1 MLEPN
6 IRALFLDSL
15 RPPVGCSLDR
25 AVGTT
30 FTVDLTTALTV
41 PLALA
46 GYNLAGTPDPIAVMQ
61 ALRSTTNR
69 VDVFA
74 QAGMISSSAW
84 PGDLTA
90 LIEPMLHTVRRPR
103 PGHLFHPKV
112 WVLRF
117 VDGEG
122 VPSYRCI
129 VSSRNL
135 TPDRSWDVLLR
146 LDSEPGSKRVN
157 TDNDGLVALID
168 ALPSMPQAALSA
180 DRPDEIREFAAELR
194 RVTWQYPEGVD
205 SVRFLAFGVPGGL
218 TKRQRAETFRGFRH
232 LLISPFLT
240 SDGIDELLGD
250 SSTTELSI
258 VSRAEAMNGLEP
270 GTLDGVDC
278 YTLNPLAELEDG
290 EAPERERLLGGLHAK
305 VYAIEAAKRAY
316 VYVGSANT
324 TNAAFNGNVEILC
337 ELSGGP
343 KALGVKALLAAGSPF
358 MSLLESFS
366 PSDSSTDTDDSED
379 TVKHALESVLVD
391 IAGVEFSLEAAAA
404 GEAWATRLRSS
415 TLPNGPT
422 ALTITLSIAPFNQP
436 TEAVPLQ
443 LGAPSDACF
452 APRVSADLT
461 PFLLLTASTST
472 GGKRVSCSTVVKAK
486 WINEPPNRLDD
497 IMIRQLDTP
506 EKFLRFIMLLLALG
520 GDTPTGLDVSI
531 GGGGSWQRSTSTTG
545 LFELLVRAL
554 AVQPE
559 AIDRL
564 GGIVEHL
571 RNSPL
576 AEKVLPPEWDEVW
589 AAVSAARGLI
599 GTEAS

>member
-117 VDGEG
+117 VDDEG
-122 VPSYRCI
+122 VRSYRCI

-146 LDSEPGSKRVN
+146 LDSEPDSKRVN
-157 TDNDGLVALID
+157 GDNQGLVSLIES
-168 ALPSMPQAALSA
+168 LPSMPQAALSDSRA
-180 DRPDEIREFAAELR
+180 VEIREFASELR
-194 RVTWQYPEGVD
+194 RVTWQHPEGVD

-258 VSRAEAMNGLEP
+258 VSRAEAMNALEP
-270 GTLDGVDC
+270 GTLDNVDC

-316 VYVGSANT
+316 VFVGSANA

-366 PSDSSTDTDDSED
+366 PTEGADTDQSDDS
-379 TVKHALESVLVD
+379 VKHALESVLVD
-391 IAGVEFSLEAAAA
+391 IAGVEFTLGAESA
-404 GEAWATRLRSS
+404 GEAWAARLRSP
-415 TLPNGPT
+415 TLPNGPV
-422 ALTITLSIAPFNQP
+422 ALAITLSLAPFNLP
-436 TEAVPLQ
+436 TEVVQLQ
-443 LGAPSDACF
+443 LGAPTDARF
-452 APRVSADLT
+452 TPRPSADLT
-461 PFLLLTASTST
+461 PFLLLTATTST
-472 GGKRVSCSTVVKAK
+472 GGKRVSCSTVVKAR
-486 WINEPPNRLDD
+486 WVNEPPNRLDD

-531 GGGGSWQRSTSTTG
+531 GGGGSWQRSASTTG

-576 AEKVLPPEWDEVW
+576 AEKVLPPEWDDVW
-589 AAVSAARGLI
+589 AAVSAARELI
-599 GTEAS
+599 GLEHS

>member
-112 WVLRF
+112 WLLRF

-122 VPSYRCI
+122 VPNYRCI

-146 LDSEPGSKRVN
+146 LDSDPGFKRVN
-157 TDNDGLVALID
+157 VDNQGLVSLID
-168 ALPSMPQAALSA
+168 SLPSMPQAALSDGRA
-180 DRPDEIREFAAELR
+180 DEIRELAAEIR
-194 RVTWQYPEGVD
+194 RVTWQHPDGVD

-218 TKRQRAETFRGFRH
+218 TKRQRTETFRGYRH

-240 SDGIDELLGD
+240 SDGIDELRGD
-250 SSTTELSI
+250 SSTTNLSI
-258 VSRAEAMNGLEP
+258 VSRAEAMNALEP
-270 GTLDGVDC
+270 GTLDHIDC
-278 YTLNPLAELEDG
+278 YTLNPLAELDDSDT
-290 EAPERERLLGGLHAK
+290 PDRERLLGGLHAK

-316 VYVGSANT
+316 VFVGSANA

-366 PSDSSTDTDDSED
+366 PSMNSDTDESDD
-379 TVKHALESVLVD
+379 RVRHALESVLVD
-391 IAGVEFSLEAAAA
+391 IAGVEFSLEAEAS
-404 GEAWATRLRSS
+404 GEAWATRLRSP
-415 TLPNGPT
+415 TLPDGPA
-422 ALTITLSIAPFNQP
+422 ALKITLSIAPFNLP
-436 TEAVPLQ
+436 TEAVPLE
-443 LGAPSDACF
+443 LGVPSDARF
-452 APRVSADLT
+452 TPRASADLT
-461 PFLLLTASTST
+461 PFLILAASTSS
-472 GGKRVSCSTVVKAK
+472 GGKRASCSTVIKAK

-571 RNSPL
+571 RKSPL
-576 AEKVLPPEWDEVW
+576 AKEVLPPEWDEVW
-589 AAVSAARGLI
+589 AAISAARDLI
-599 GTEAS
+599 GVKP